1 VKENQMAKKGK
12 RSAAPIDQD
21 TENKKFKSLP
31 DDWKSSRL
39 STKDPDELK
48 AEITRCA
55 MNHIA
60 LDLAQKVDPDLLS
73 LASQIATAREVYK
86 EGKKTALLK
95 IEFLMEALKGM
106 GVVGI
111 PSIDDF
117 LSAAAKR
124 AMAPQDEDEAQDDGL
139 AKAEADA
146 AESHTRVNK
155 VVADAVKG
163 LQGSLSKN
171 TTLTINAGGKTATL
185 QGTGPA
191 SE

>member
-1 VKENQMAKKGK
+1 MASRKGRK
-12 RSAAPIDQD
+12 PVDQD
-21 TENKKFKSLP
+21 TENKKFKSLA

-73 LASQIATAREVYK
+73 LQSQITTAREVYK
-86 EGKKTALLK
+86 EGKKESLLK

-117 LSAAAKR
+117 LTAAAKR
-124 AMAPQDEDEAQDDGL
+124 ALAPTDEDDSQDEALEQ
-139 AKAEADA
+139 AEADA
-146 AESHTRVNK
+146 AESHSRVDGI
-155 VVADAVKG
+155 VADAFRD
-163 LQGSLSKN
+163 LQGSLGKGTKLEISGLRHKV
-171 TTLTINAGGKTATL
+171 TLH
-185 QGTGPA
+185 GTG
-191 SE
+191 S

>member
-1 VKENQMAKKGK
+1 MASRKGRK
-12 RSAAPIDQD
+12 PVDQD
-21 TENKKFKSLP
+21 TENKKFKSL
-31 DDWKSSRL
+31 DDEWKSSRL
-39 STKDPDELK
+39 STKDPDSLK

-73 LASQIATAREVYK
+73 LQAQITTAREVYK
-86 EGKKTALLK
+86 EGKKESLLK

-124 AMAPQDEDEAQDDGL
+124 AMGPDGEDEAQEEAL
-139 AKAEADA
+139 ERAEADA
-146 AESHTRVNK
+146 AESHERVDGI
-155 VVADAVKG
+155 VADAVQGLRGAVGKG
-163 LQGSLSKN
+163 
-171 TTLTINAGGKTATL
+171 TTLQISAGGKTVTL
-185 QGTGPA
+185 QGTG
-191 SE
+191 S